1 MNLDD
6 KFFSKVEKKTKV
18 DKDTI
23 ISLATKLQNGN
34 LKDESTIREV
44 ISVLS
49 SITGKQVSKEK
60 EDKIIDTI
68 VKDKV
73 PKSVDKMF

>member
-6 KFFSKVEKKTKV
+6 KFFSRVEKKTKV

-23 ISLATKLQNGN
+23 ISLAAKLQQGN
-34 LKDESTIREV
+34 LKDEDSLR
-44 ISVLS
+44 SVVKTLS
-49 SITGKQVSKEK
+49 ALTGKEVSKEK

-68 VKDKV
+68 LKGKV

>member
-1 MNLDD
+1 MNFDD

-23 ISLATKLQNGN
+23 LSLATKIQQGN
-34 LKDESTIREV
+34 LKDEKSIREV
-44 ISVLS
+44 ITTLS
-49 SITGKQVSKEK
+49 SLTGKEVSKEK
-60 EDKIIDTI
+60 EDKIVDTI
-68 VKDKV
+68 LKGKV

>member
-1 MNLDD
+1 MNFDD

-23 ISLATKLQNGN
+23 ISLATKIQQGN
-34 LKDESTIREV
+34 LKDEQSIREV
-44 ISVLS
+44 INTLS
-49 SITGKQVSKEK
+49 TLTGKEVSKTK
-60 EDKIIDTI
+60 EDKIVETI
-68 VKDKV
+68 LKGKV

>member
-1 MNLDD
+1 MNFDD

-23 ISLATKLQNGN
+23 ISLATKVQQGN
-34 LKDESTIREV
+34 LKDEESLREV
-44 ISVLS
+44 ITTLS
-49 SITGKQVSKEK
+49 SLTGKSVSKEK
-60 EDKIIDTI
+60 EDKIIETI
-68 VKDKV
+68 LKGKV